1 MRITIFGSISN
12 AKKIYAIKAK
22 LEKAG
27 HIVYSHELMKK
38 YAEGDRELK
47 DRIKK
52 GHHKV
57 KIKHNTFRWYYNAIK
72 KSDAILVCNFKKHG
86 IPGYIGG
93 SVLFEISHAYIL
105 NKKIYL
111 LHNIPKIIYYQDE
124 IKAVQPTVLKGN
136 LGKIINQK
144 F

>member
-1 MRITIFGSISN
+1 MKITICGSISN
-12 AKKIYAIKAK
+12 AKRIYQIKDK

-27 HIVYSHELMKK
+27 HKVYSHELMKK
-38 YAEGDRELK
+38 YAEDDKELIKQIKRE
-47 DRIKK
+47 
-52 GHHKV
+52 HYNV
-57 KIKHNTFRWYYNAIK
+57 KIKHNTFKWYYNAIK

-111 LHNIPKIIYYQDE
+111 LHNIPKIVYYRDE
-124 IKAVQPTVLKGN
+124 IKAVQPTILNGN
-136 LGKIINQK
+136 LNKICNS
-144 F
+144 

>member
-1 MRITIFGSISN
+1 MKITICGSISN
-12 AKKIYAIKAK
+12 AKKICAIKVK
-22 LEKAG
+22 LEAAG
-27 HIVYSHELMKK
+27 HTVYSHELMKR
-38 YAEGDRELK
+38 YAEDDEDLK
-47 DRIKK
+47 RQIKK
-52 GHHKV
+52 EHYNV

-93 SVLFEISHAYIL
+93 SVLFEMAHAHIL

-124 IKAVQPTVLKGN
+124 IKAAQPVVLKGN
-136 LGKIINQK
+136 INNIRNL
-144 F
+144 